1 MVKIGVLKKEM
12 LYILPSQRVDNG
24 HETSEQFT

>member
-12 LYILPSQRVDNG
+12 LYILLIQRVDNG
-24 HETSEQFT
+24 HETSKQFT